1 MSSSLSGAVWFLAS
15 LLAAPPGSA
24 SAEPARVVPMV
35 AAQLAGKVT
44 TPDGRPLEGAIVS
57 IPALQR
63 TTTTGPTGEYRLDG
77 LPAAAVT
84 VQVRAIGRR
93 AETREVR
100 LVSGQ
105 VTRLDVVLEESVV
118 EVAGIVVTGTPAG
131 STQLSPLDVHAVE
144 PEQMRATATASLG
157 KTLESVP
164 GVSNLSQGPAAG
176 NPVLRGMSQGHI
188 RIVRDGVPQ
197 ENFQA
202 TARWFPPGNMAG
214 VERVEVVRGPAGVL
228 YGPNAVGGAVNL
240 IPRPLPQRVDGRPA
254 LGGLA
259 EAQYYTNNH
268 ERYGH
273 AEVHGAFAGGIG
285 VRGGVSR
292 RVADDFR
299 VPDEPTFA
307 ESGTPQAPLFTGQLP
322 HTNFEQTEAYGQ
334 VGVAG
339 GWGQVYAN
347 YDWWDG
353 ANNFLN
359 ANGTPTAVAMRNADA
374 RVRGSLFAGA
384 FVLKP
389 VLLYQRAGIRR
400 NTQAKTY
407 EEAEA
412 NGDWNQDLVNDAW
425 TGRLELQHPAVGG
438 LRGTVGAE
446 FNRQDVTVVKSSI
459 EPSSATRNMAVFAF
473 EEYQFSRVNVSAGIR
488 FDHRRL
494 EAAANALVD
503 RLPPADRE
511 AALHRTFTA
520 LTGSAGVGVQV
531 AGPLTVAL
539 NLSSGFRPPAPL
551 DLYTDEYRPVLG
563 SYVEGN
569 PGLGPERS
577 YSLEASIRYT
587 AARFAG
593 SVIAYHNRLNNYIYL
608 LKTDRTRPRAGR
620 PVPVYVNT
628 QADGWISGIEASGSG
643 EVARRLVVE
652 ASYARLRS
660 RNLATGE
667 QLPLMPAD
675 YLRASARYAGGRW
688 GVIDAPYVEIGGKYA
703 WAKAIAGPT
712 EPFADADLNPAGPG
726 VGSTPAYAVANLGA
740 GGRLD
745 WPGGAVELY
754 LAVENLFDTAYRD
767 FLDTLKGVALGQG
780 RNLSLRVAVPL
791 SLGR

>member
-1 MSSSLSGAVWFLAS
+1 MTTSVTGALWFLVS
-15 LLAAPPGSA
+15 LAASSPTSSPPPS
-24 SAEPARVVPMV
+24 RVVPV
-35 AAQLAGKVT
+35 IAAQLTGRVT
-44 TPDGRPLEGAIVS
+44 APDGRPLEGAIVS

-63 TTTTGPTGEYRLDG
+63 SVSTSAAGEFRMDG
-77 LPAAAVT
+77 LPAVRVT
-84 VQVRAIGRR
+84 VQVRGIGRR
-93 AETREVR
+93 AETREVQ
-100 LVSGQ
+100 LVNGQ

-214 VERVEVVRGPAGVL
+214 VERVEVVRGPASVL

-240 IPRPLPQRVDGRPA
+240 IPRSLPQRVDGRPA

-259 EAQYYTNNH
+259 EVQYYTNNR

-273 AEVHGAFAGGIG
+273 AEVNGAFAGGIG
-285 VRGGVSR
+285 VRGGLSR
-292 RVADDFR
+292 RVAEDFR

-307 ESGTPQAPLFTGQLP
+307 ESGTPQAPLFTGRLP

-339 GWGQVYAN
+339 AWGQVYAN

-359 ANGTPTAVAMRNADA
+359 ANGTPTAVAMRNGDA

-384 FVLKP
+384 FVVKP

-400 NTQAKTY
+400 NTLARTY
-407 EEAEA
+407 EEAQA
-412 NGDWNQDLVNDAW
+412 SGDWNQDLVNDAW

-446 FNRQDVTVVKSSI
+446 FNRQDVTVLRSSI
-459 EPSSATRNMAVFAF
+459 EPSSVTRNMAAFAF
-473 EEYQFSRVNVSAGIR
+473 EEYQFSRVNVSAGLR

-494 EAAANALVD
+494 EAASNALVD
-503 RLPPADRE
+503 RLPSAARE
-511 AALHRTFTA
+511 AALDRTFTA
-520 LTGSAGVGVQV
+520 LTGSAGVGVRV

-539 NLSSGFRPPAPL
+539 NFSGGFRPPAPL

-569 PGLGPERS
+569 PGLAPERS
-577 YSLEASIRYT
+577 YSLEASVRYVSP
-587 AARFAG
+587 RLAG

-608 LKTDRTRPRAGR
+608 LRTDRTRPRAGR

-628 QADGWISGIEASGSG
+628 QADGWISGVEVSGSG

-660 RNLATGE
+660 RNLETGE

-675 YLRASARYAGGRW
+675 YVRASARYAGQRW
-688 GVIDAPYVEIGGKYA
+688 GPVRAPYLEVGGKYA

-712 EPFADADLNPAGPG
+712 EPFADPDLNPAGPG
-726 VGSTPAYAVANLGA
+726 VGSTPAYAIANLGV
-740 GGRLD
+740 GGQLA
-745 WPGGAVELY
+745 WAGGAVEMY

-791 SLGR
+791 SLAR